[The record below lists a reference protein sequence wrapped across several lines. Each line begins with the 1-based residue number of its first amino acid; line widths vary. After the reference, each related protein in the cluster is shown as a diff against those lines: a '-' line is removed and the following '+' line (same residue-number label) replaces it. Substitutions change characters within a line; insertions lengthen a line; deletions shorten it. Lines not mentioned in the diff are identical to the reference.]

1 MTQVIDKVNYTG
13 HLTNDYLGNIFQV
26 MKTLCERLK
35 IAMQKSGVTSQSE
48 LSRLSGVNQSIIS
61 KILAG
66 KNETSKYSGRI
77 AAALGVSADWLIN
90 GSGSIDGEDG
100 PIQKVDVSRLV
111 SVWDATGITNDV
123 ISWHESVPDRFRA
136 YVMPKNTGI
145 ERVPVGAITLVDP
158 AITPGNED
166 LVVTCIR
173 GEISTFKFL
182 EGGSGYGFLA
192 VDDDRVPLFEVVDSS
207 CIIGVV
213 EQILIRKL
221 R

>member
-1 MTQVIDKVNYTG
+1 
-13 HLTNDYLGNIFQV
+13 
-26 MKTLCERLK
+26 MKTLSERLAK
-35 IAMQKSGVTSQSE
+35 AMADTGFDSQTRLARAAGVEQS
-48 LSRLSGVNQSIIS
+48 VIS
-61 KILAG
+61 KIIAG
-66 KNETSKYSGRI
+66 ASKTSKHSSKL
-77 AAALGVSADWLIN
+77 AAAMGISADWLIN

>member
-1 MTQVIDKVNYTG
+1 
-13 HLTNDYLGNIFQV
+13 
-26 MKTLCERLK
+26 
-35 IAMQKSGVTSQSE
+35 MQKSGVTSQSE

-90 GSGSIDGEDG
+90 GSGNIDGEDG

-111 SVWDATGITNDV
+111 SVWDAAGITNDV

-145 ERVPVGAITLVDP
+145 GRAPVGAITLVDP

-182 EGGSGYGFLA
+182 EGGAGYGFLA